1 MENPRTLAF
10 AQTAQTIIK
19 QLERRNMEG
28 YFCETS
34 ADAVELV
41 RKLVPAGASIAWGG
55 TETFKET
62 GVKSMLEAGDYR
74 MIDRAKAT
82 TPEEARE
89 ILLQHFASD
98 CFFMSANAITRKG
111 ELVNID
117 GNSNRL
123 ACLLHGP
130 REVYVLVGMNKVVE
144 DVDAG
149 IKRIHTTACPP
160 NAARLHTDTPCERTG
175 VCGNCHEA
183 GCMCWQRGGHATAA
197 KPAASWVIRSPR
209 TLGLDVSR
217 LRNPLPLAN
226 ACTAGFR
233 R

>member
-130 REVYVLVGMNKVVE
+130 REVYVLSL
-144 DVDAG
+144 
-149 IKRIHTTACPP
+149 IH
-160 NAARLHTDTPCERTG
+160 
-175 VCGNCHEA
+175 
-183 GCMCWQRGGHATAA
+183 
-197 KPAASWVIRSPR
+197 I
-209 TLGLDVSR
+209 
-217 LRNPLPLAN
+217 
-226 ACTAGFR
+226 
-233 R
+233 

>member
-62 GVKSMLEAGDYR
+62 GVKSILEAGDYR

-82 TPEEARE
+82 TLEEARE

-149 IKRIHTTACPP
+149 IKRIHTMACPP
-160 NAARLHTDTPCERTG
+160 NAARLHTGTPCERTG

-183 GCMCWQRGGHATAA
+183 GCMCCNVVVTRHSRQAGRI
-197 KPAASWVIRSPR
+197 KVILIAED
-209 TLGLDVSR
+209 LG
-217 LRNPLPLAN
+217 
-226 ACTAGFR
+226 F
-233 R
+233 

>member
-62 GVKSMLEAGDYR
+62 GVKSVLEAGDYR

-98 CFFMSANAITRKG
+98 CFFMSTNAITRKG

-117 GNSNRL
+117 GNSNL
-123 ACLLHGP
+123 P
-130 REVYVLVGMNKVVE
+130 
-144 DVDAG
+144 
-149 IKRIHTTACPP
+149 
-160 NAARLHTDTPCERTG
+160 AAWPARSIRTG
-175 VCGNCHEA
+175 GYEQGSGGRGRRHQAYSHHGMPAQRRAPAHGHALRAHRRLRQLPRGRMHVL
-183 GCMCWQRGGHATAA
+183 QRGGHA
-197 KPAASWVIRSPR
+197 PQPPSRPHQGDPDRRGPGV
-209 TLGLDVSR
+209 LDVSR
-217 LRNPLPLAN
+217 
-226 ACTAGFR
+226 
-233 R
+233 

>member
-1 MENPRTLAF
+1 MADPRKDAF
-10 AQTAQTIIK
+10 ATTSKTIIK
-19 QLERRNMEG
+19 NLERAGMEG

-34 ADAVELV
+34 ADARELV
-41 RKLVPAGASIAWGG
+41 KSLVPEGSSIAWGG

-62 GVKSMLEAGDYR
+62 GVKEMLEAGAYT
-74 MIDRAKAT
+74 MLDRAKAT
-82 TPEEARE
+82 TPEEQRAVY
-89 ILLQHFASD
+89 LQHFDSD
-98 CFFMSANAITRKG
+98 FFFMSANALTLKG

-149 IKRIHTTACPP
+149 IKRIHTMACPP

-183 GCMCWQRGGHATAA
+183 GCMCCNVVVTRHSRQAGRI
-197 KPAASWVIRSPR
+197 KVILIAED
-209 TLGLDVSR
+209 LG
-217 LRNPLPLAN
+217 
-226 ACTAGFR
+226 F
-233 R
+233 

>member
-1 MENPRTLAF
+1 METPRTLAF

-74 MIDRAKAT
+74 MIDRSKAT
-82 TPEEARE
+82 TPEETRE

-123 ACLLHGP
+123 ACLLYGP
-130 REVYVLVGMNKVVE
+130 REVFVLVGMNKVVE

-149 IKRIHTTACPP
+149 IKRIHTMACPP
-160 NAARLHTDTPCERTG
+160 NAARLHTDTPC
-175 VCGNCHEA
+175 GNPPQPRSRAHQ
-183 GCMCWQRGGHATAA
+183 GDFDRRG
-197 KPAASWVIRSPR
+197 PWV
-209 TLGLDVSR
+209 LNVSR
-217 LRNPLPLAN
+217 LGDTH
-226 ACTAGFR
+226 CTHECPHCRISAMTR
-233 R
+233 